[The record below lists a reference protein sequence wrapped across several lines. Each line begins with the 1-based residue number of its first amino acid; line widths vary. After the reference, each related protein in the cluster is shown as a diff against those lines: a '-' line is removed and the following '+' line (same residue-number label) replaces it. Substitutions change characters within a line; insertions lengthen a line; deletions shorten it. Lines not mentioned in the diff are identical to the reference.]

1 MGKPAAP
8 LPPTQLIIF
17 TDLDGSLLD
26 PITYSWAAAH
36 EALEALRR
44 DKIPLVLV
52 SSKTRAEIESLRIDL
67 RHHHPFITENGG
79 AIFIP
84 TGYFSKTPVQGRLK
98 DGLEVIELGTPYE
111 TLRTALREIE
121 RAVGTSLR
129 GFRDMS
135 LEEVADR
142 TGLGRAEA
150 ELAMEREY
158 DEPFLFEGP
167 STLLAAIQQEAKEH
181 GLTVTRGG
189 RFHHLMGESDKGRAC
204 LHVLNRYR
212 QEGQESPKPIWS
224 AAIGDSA
231 NDLPMLRIVDQP
243 IAVQL
248 QDGSYDPGLHLS
260 NLHRA
265 PGVGPIGWNH
275 AILDLLARASQTTPA
290 KTARNTRR

>member
-1 MGKPAAP
+1 MRKPAV
-8 LPPTQLIIF
+8 PPSPRQLVIF

-26 PITYSWAAAH
+26 PVTYSWAAAR
-36 EALEALRR
+36 EALDTLRQCE
-44 DKIPLVLV
+44 IPLVLV
-52 SSKTRAEIESLRIDL
+52 SSKTRAEIESLRIGL
-67 RHHHPFITENGG
+67 RHHHPFISENGG
-79 AIFIP
+79 AVFIP
-84 TGYFSKTPVQGRLK
+84 TGYFSKTPAQGRRH

-121 RAVGTSLR
+121 RAVGIPMR

-135 LEEVADR
+135 VEEVAER
-142 TGLGRAEA
+142 TGLGRADA

-158 DEPFLFEGP
+158 DEPFLVEGP
-167 STLLAAIQQEAKEH
+167 STLLAAIQREAKER

-189 RFHHLMGESDKGRAC
+189 RFHHLLGESDKGRAC

-212 QEGQESPKPIWS
+212 QEGEGLPRPVWS

-231 NDLPMLRIVDQP
+231 NDLPMLRVVDQP

-265 PGVGPIGWNH
+265 PGVGPIGWNL
-275 AILDLLARASQTTPA
+275 AILDLLANGSDTSPA
-290 KTARNTRR
+290 KTVRKTRR